1 MKIRRK
7 DELLSFIIIVIGSFI
22 MAIALNAFLLNN
34 DLVVGVGGLSRIIQK
49 RHGIP
54 QNYVYWFLSTFIL
67 LMGSLMKKENNKD
80 DFIFRSFT
88 GIVCL
93 ALVFLPLTD
102 DLTKF
107 RLPLPEQLNFLFMP
121 ITSAIGAILLG
132 LGIGIVMKSGGS
144 TCGVD
149 LISQLFEKEKSIK
162 KSKTM
167 RVFDLSVLVIG
178 IITFIGKDFL
188 DALMLESTIVYICS
202 GLILIYLLPKVV
214 DFIDNLRFP

>member
-1 MKIRRK
+1 LKIQRK
-7 DELLSFIIIVIGSFI
+7 DELSSLIFIITGSFI

-34 DLVVGVGGLSRIIQK
+34 DLVIGVGGLSRIIEKQ
-49 RHGIP
+49 HGIP

-67 LMGSLMKKENNKD
+67 LLGSLLKKENNKE

-93 ALVFLPLTD
+93 SLIFLPLTKS
-102 DLTKF
+102 LMKF
-107 RLPLPEQLNFLFMP
+107 RLPLPEQFSFLFMP
-121 ITSAIGAILLG
+121 VTSAIGAVLLG
-132 LGIGIVMKSGGS
+132 LGIGIIMKSGGS

-149 LISQLFEKEKSIK
+149 LLARLFEKEKSIK

-167 RVFDLSVLVIG
+167 RVFDFSVLAIG
-178 IITFIGKDFL
+178 IITFIGKDLL
-188 DALMLESTIVYICS
+188 DPVTLKSTLLYISS

-214 DFIDNLRFP
+214 EFVDNRILS